1 VCIDSMEP
9 IAKLQGKHRFM
20 KGPEG
25 FQFDDPF
32 LGGLARPGL
41 EVNPL

>member
-1 VCIDSMEP
+1 
-9 IAKLQGKHRFM
+9 M